1 MTTENTDAAARI
13 LTKTI
18 RKLTEQ
24 LAEADGSIRYEEG
37 KRKEAEGRLADI
49 RKALDPQ
56 PKGLNGLAEIFTQTL
71 GQLVSGDYQ
80 TTEDLAVER
89 MAELAEARAENQKR
103 VAQVDERL
111 VEAGARMAD
120 LEGRIEQAVEAL
132 DDGRE
137 PLSAI
142 VAILRGEA

>member
-1 MTTENTDAAARI
+1 MTTENTDAATRI

-18 RKLTEQ
+18 RKLAEQ

-37 KRKEAEGRLADI
+37 KRKGAEDELMAVRAELAGSRKPDTVDI
-49 RKALDPQ
+49 RRGAYFLEWHATPV
-56 PKGLNGLAEIFTQTL
+56 ETV
-71 GQLVSGDYQ
+71 GQL
-80 TTEDLAVER
+80 AAKR

-103 VAQVDERL
+103 VAQVDERVKL
-111 VEAGARMAD
+111 VGERMVD
-120 LEGRIEQAVEAL
+120 LEGRIERAIEAL
-132 DDGRE
+132 SDGRE